1 MHSDLERLAALGAD
15 PDESELVEAIVDSID
30 RYASNHLDGAR
41 VDAEGVIPRT
51 VLADFADLGLFGISI
66 PEEWG
71 GAGFSQ
77 QAVCSVIPTLARHD
91 RSIAVTIGLHLGLG
105 TRGLVAFGSDALR
118 ERYLPA
124 LASGERIA
132 AFAGTEAGAG
142 SDLKR
147 IATRAVASNG
157 RLRVNGSKIYVTNG
171 ALAQVYTILAAS
183 PGLGGARRG
192 HSLVVL
198 ERGDRGLEVGAEEHK
213 LGLRGS
219 STTTLNLDDL
229 DLPMDRVIGEAG
241 QGMVYAAHVL
251 AWGRTAMA
259 AGCVGTSRAAIDATV
274 AHVQT
279 RRQFG
284 KPIGELEVVR
294 DQVADMATLHWTMGA
309 LIRWTNLAEE
319 DELVFRSTAAKVLCS
334 DANWEICDTAVQLH
348 GGSGFIEETGMPL
361 LLRDSRITRI
371 FEGANDVLLTHLGT
385 LEALAP
391 RAAPPWMDEVEPAL
405 AARARGFRAKV
416 ADLREALVR
425 EHGVRL
431 VRRARDLHR
440 LGQLVM
446 LREAT
451 EATVGRSTAV
461 GTPTALAL
469 AARWLDIAASRAS
482 AAEAP
487 SDPTPVE
494 TITAA
499 LYDGGLQ

>member
-1 MHSDLERLAALGAD
+1 MVD
-15 PDESELVEAIVDSID
+15 AIIDSID
-30 RYASNHLDGAR
+30 RYGSDHLDAER
-41 VDAEGVIPRT
+41 IDAEGEVPRT
-51 VLADFADLGLFGISI
+51 VLEDLAELGLFGVSI

-77 QAVCSVIPTLARHD
+77 QAVCSVVAALARHD
-91 RSIAVTIGLHLGLG
+91 RSTATSVGLHLGLG

-118 ERYLPA
+118 ERYLPD
-124 LASGERIA
+124 LAAGDKIA
-132 AFAGTEAGAG
+132 AFAATEAGAG

-147 IATRAVASNG
+147 IATRAVEVDG

-171 ALAQVYTILAAS
+171 ALAGVYTILAAS

-192 HSLVVL
+192 HSLVL
-198 ERGDRGLEVGAEEHK
+198 LDRADGGLEVGAEEHK

-219 STTTLNLDDL
+219 STTTVNLDDL
-229 DLPMDRVIGEAG
+229 DLPLDRVIGEPG
-241 QGMVYAAHVL
+241 KGMAHAAHVL

-259 AGCVGTSRAAIDATV
+259 SGCIGTSQAAIDATV

-294 DQVADMATLHWTMGA
+294 DQIADMATLHWVMGA
-309 LIRWTNLAEE
+309 IVRWTNLA
-319 DELVFRSTAAKVLCS
+319 DGDDLIFRSTAAKVLGS
-334 DANWEICDTAVQLH
+334 ESNWEICDTAVQLH

-371 FEGANDVLLTHLGT
+371 FEGANDVLLTHMGS

-391 RAAPPWMDEVEPAL
+391 RTPPVWMDEVEPAL
-405 AARARGFRAKV
+405 AERANAFRAKV
-416 ADLREALVR
+416 AAVR
-425 EHGVRL
+425 EELVKRHGVRL
-431 VRRARDLHR
+431 VRRARELHR

-446 LREAT
+446 LREAID
-451 EATVGRSTAV
+451 ATVGRSTAA

-469 AARWLDIAASRAS
+469 AARWLDMAASRAS
-482 AAEAP
+482 ATEVEIDPAPAEA
-487 SDPTPVE
+487 
-494 TITAA
+494 ITTA
-499 LYDGGLQ
+499 LYAGASP